1 MAKKVV
7 VIILLAIALGAF
19 LILRPLLFQT
29 QVPPTIVDRLPDDEF
44 IGRINVLSFARES
57 QKITEK
63 NKVAAKDFLSYEFLL
78 SQSKNYGI
86 DFQKN
91 AYIFGNS
98 SGEYGL
104 LVELAD
110 SSKIISGI
118 NRLKIIYPINDSTVE
133 SHKVFVLKKEKLY
146 FYYDKNYAFIYK
158 GKKFNQTFERIVKA
172 KAGSQSNK
180 WKEFL
185 AENLFKEDFC
195 VVSTSS
201 KKLNEFGLNRALLS
215 IHSDSTHFL
224 IKTGVTR
231 KFPLNLSL
239 KEKGFCFEKNQE
251 TSSFL
256 NLHMDITQF
265 RENPDDEFIQAFNKY
280 AKKIAFPTK
289 EFLDAWEGDI
299 SFIQGGLTNASETYI
314 ETQLDEEFNPIEV
327 RKTKLITVPKY
338 SIMLSMNDKK
348 TSFFDL
354 LKQKGILTLDGASYR
369 FLTSPLLAKK
379 EYENYTIFNSGDQHP
394 KIVESTENT
403 GFQFWNGKKYD
414 FLIKSIENT
423 FILGE
428 FKIQYSDVENYLKSI

>member
-7 VIILLAIALGAF
+7 VIVILAIALGAF

-29 QVPPTIVDRLPDDEF
+29 QQPPSIVDRLPDDEF

-63 NKVAAKDFLSYEFLL
+63 NKVAVKDFLSYEFLL

-98 SGEYGL
+98 TGEYGL

-118 NRLKIIYPINDSTVE
+118 NRLKIIYPIKDSVVE

-146 FYYDKNYAFIYK
+146 FYYGKNYAFIYK
-158 GKKFNQTFERIVKA
+158 GKKFNQTFDRIVNA
-172 KAGSQSNK
+172 KAGNQTKK

-195 VVSTSS
+195 VVSTST
-201 KKLNEFGLNRALLS
+201 KKLNEFGLSRALLS

-224 IKTGVTR
+224 VKTGVTR
-231 KFPLNLSL
+231 KFPLNLTL

-256 NLHMDITQF
+256 NLHLDISRF

-299 SFIQGGLTNASETYI
+299 SFIQGGLTNASESYI
-314 ETQLDEEFNPIEV
+314 ETELDEEFNPIEV

-348 TSFFDL
+348 TPFFEL
-354 LKQKGILTLDGASYR
+354 LKQKGILTLDGTSYR
-369 FLTSPLLAKK
+369 FLTSPLLTKK
-379 EYENYTIFNSGDQHP
+379 EYENYTIFNSGDIHP
-394 KIVESTENT
+394 KIIESTENT

-414 FLIKSIENT
+414 FLVKSIEDT

-428 FKIQYSDVENYLKSI
+428 FKIQFSDVENYLKSI

>member
-7 VIILLAIALGAF
+7 VIVILAIALGAF

-29 QVPPTIVDRLPDDEF
+29 QQPPSIVDRLPDEEF

-63 NKVAAKDFLSYEFLL
+63 NNVAAKDFLSYEFLL

-118 NRLKIIYPINDSTVE
+118 NRLKIIYPIKDSTVE
-133 SHKVFVLKKEKLY
+133 SHKIFVLKKEKLY

-158 GKKFNQTFERIVKA
+158 GKKFNQTFDRIVNA
-172 KAGSQSNK
+172 KAGNQTKK

-195 VVSTSS
+195 VVSTST
-201 KKLNEFGLNRALLS
+201 KKLNEFGLSRALLS

-224 IKTGVTR
+224 VKTGVTR
-231 KFPLNLSL
+231 KFPLNLTL

-256 NLHMDITQF
+256 NLHMDISRF

-289 EFLDAWEGDI
+289 EFLEAWEGDI

-314 ETQLDEEFNPIEV
+314 ETELDEEFNPIEV

-354 LKQKGILTLDGASYR
+354 LKEKGILTLDGTNYR
-369 FLTSPLLAKK
+369 FLTSPLLTRK
-379 EYENYTIFNSGDQHP
+379 EYENYTIFNSGDIHP
-394 KIVESTENT
+394 KIIESTENT

-414 FLIKSIENT
+414 FLVKSIEET

-428 FKIQYSDVENYLKSI
+428 FKIQFSDVENYLKSI

>member
-19 LILRPLLFQT
+19 LFLRPLIFPNQP
-29 QVPPTIVDRLPDDEF
+29 PPTIVDRLPDDEF
-44 IGRINVLSFARES
+44 IGRINILSFARES

-63 NKVAAKDFLSYEFLL
+63 NNVSVKDFLSYEFLL

-91 AYIFGNS
+91 AYLFGNS
-98 SGEYGL
+98 QGEYGL

-118 NRLKIIYPINDSTVE
+118 NRLKIIYPIKESIVE
-133 SHKVFVLKKEKLY
+133 SHKVFLLEKEKLY

-158 GKKFNQTFERIVKA
+158 GKKFNQTFERIVNA
-172 KAGSQSNK
+172 KAGSQSKK

-185 AENLFKEDFC
+185 AESLFKKDFC
-195 VVSTSS
+195 VISTSS
-201 KKLNEFGLNRALLS
+201 SRLNEFGLNRALLS

-251 TSSFL
+251 TASFL
-256 NLHMDITQF
+256 NLHLDITKF

-299 SFIQGGLTNASETYI
+299 SFIQGGVTNASETYI
-314 ETQLDEEFNPIEV
+314 ETELDDEFNPIEV
-327 RKTKLITVPKY
+327 RKTKLISVPKY

-348 TSFFDL
+348 LSFFEL
-354 LKQKGILTLDGASYR
+354 LKQKGILTMDGASYR
-369 FLTSPLLAKK
+369 FLTSPLLMKK
-379 EYENYTIFNSGDQHP
+379 EYENYTIFNSGDIHP
-394 KIVESTENT
+394 KIIESTENT

-414 FLIKSIENT
+414 FLVKSIEDT

>member
-7 VIILLAIALGAF
+7 VIVILAIALGAF

-29 QVPPTIVDRLPDDEF
+29 QQPPSIVDRLPDEEF

-63 NKVAAKDFLSYEFLL
+63 NNVAAKDFLSYEFLL

-118 NRLKIIYPINDSTVE
+118 NRLKIIYPIKDSTVE
-133 SHKVFVLKKEKLY
+133 SHKIFVLKKEKLY

-158 GKKFNQTFERIVKA
+158 GKKFNQTFDRIVNA
-172 KAGSQSNK
+172 KAGNQTKK

-195 VVSTSS
+195 VVSTST
-201 KKLNEFGLNRALLS
+201 KKLNEFGLSRALLS

-224 IKTGVTR
+224 VKTGVTR
-231 KFPLNLSL
+231 KFPLNLTL

-256 NLHMDITQF
+256 NLHMDISRF
-265 RENPDDEFIQAFNKY
+265 RENPDDEFILAFNKY

-289 EFLDAWEGDI
+289 EFLEAWEGDI

-314 ETQLDEEFNPIEV
+314 ETELDEEFNPIEV

-354 LKQKGILTLDGASYR
+354 LKEKGILTLDGANYR
-369 FLTSPLLAKK
+369 FLTSPLLTRK
-379 EYENYTIFNSGDQHP
+379 EYENYTIFNSGDIHP
-394 KIVESTENT
+394 KIIESTENT

-414 FLIKSIENT
+414 FLVKSIEET

-428 FKIQYSDVENYLKSI
+428 FKIQFSDVENYLKSI

>member
-1 MAKKVV
+1 LQEGRCGKCGRTLTVPSS
-7 VIILLAIALGAF
+7 IATGLGPECIKSISKSEKRDNF
-19 LILRPLLFQT
+19 L
-29 QVPPTIVDRLPDDEF
+29 DEF
-44 IGRINVLSFARES
+44 IQATPRIALAIIIAIVISKPLEIKIFEKEINTVLL
-57 QKITEK
+57 KEK
-63 NKVAAKDFLSYEFLL
+63 NEMMLANKKQVANYF
-78 SQSKNYGI
+78 QSDLDKNKAQI
-86 DFQKN
+86 D
-91 AYIFGNS
+91 S
-98 SGEYGL
+98 
-104 LVELAD
+104 
-110 SSKIISGI
+110 
-118 NRLKIIYPINDSTVE
+118 LKSDI
-133 SHKVFVLKKEKLY
+133 LKKEKLY

-172 KAGSQSNK
+172 KAGSQSKK

-251 TSSFL
+251 SSSFL

-280 AKKIAFPTK
+280 AKRIAFPTK

-379 EYENYTIFNSGDQHP
+379 EYENYTIFNSGDQYP

-414 FLIKSIENT
+414 FLIKSIEDT

>member
-7 VIILLAIALGAF
+7 VIILLAVALGAF
-19 LILRPLLFQT
+19 LFLRPFIFQKKL
-29 QVPPTIVDRLPDDEF
+29 PPEIVDRLPDDEF
-44 IGRINVLSFARES
+44 IGRINMLSFARES

-63 NKVAAKDFLSYEFLL
+63 NNVAVKDFLTYEFLL

-98 SGEYGL
+98 RGEYGL

-118 NRLKIIYPINDSTVE
+118 NRLKIVYPIKDSIVE
-133 SHKVFVLKKEKLY
+133 SHKVFLLKKEKLY

-158 GKKFNQTFERIVKA
+158 GKKFNQAFERIVNA
-172 KAGSQSNK
+172 KAGGQSKK

-185 AENLFKEDFC
+185 AESLFKKDFC
-195 VVSTSS
+195 VISS
-201 KKLNEFGLNRALLS
+201 SSSKLNEMGINKALLS

-224 IKTGVTR
+224 IKTGITR
-231 KFPLNLSL
+231 KFPLNISL
-239 KEKGFCFEKNQE
+239 KEKGYCFEKNHE

-256 NLHMDITQF
+256 NLHLDITKF
-265 RENPDDEFIQAFNKY
+265 RDNPDDEFIEAFNKY

-289 EFLDAWEGDI
+289 EFLDVWEGDI
-299 SFIQGGLTNASETYI
+299 SFIKGGITHASETYI
-314 ETQLDEEFNPIEV
+314 ETELDEEFNPIEV
-327 RKTKLITVPKY
+327 RKTKLISVPKY
-338 SIMLSMNDKK
+338 SIMLSMNNKK
-348 TSFFDL
+348 FTFFEL
-354 LKQKGILTLDGASYR
+354 LKQKGILTMEGARYR
-369 FLTSPLLAKK
+369 FLTSPLLMKK
-379 EYENYTIFNSGDQHP
+379 EYENYTVFNSGDIHP
-394 KIVESTENT
+394 KIIESSENS
-403 GFQFWNGKKYD
+403 GFQFWNGQKYD
-414 FLIKSIENT
+414 FFVKGIEDT

>member
-7 VIILLAIALGAF
+7 VIILLAIALAAF
-19 LILRPLLFQT
+19 LILRPLIFRT
-29 QVPPTIVDRLPDDEF
+29 QVPPTILDRLPDDEF

-63 NKVAAKDFLSYEFLL
+63 NKVAVKDFLSYDFLL

-91 AYIFGNS
+91 AYIFGNTK
-98 SGEYGL
+98 GEYGL
-104 LVELAD
+104 IVELAD
-110 SSKIISGI
+110 SSKIIAGI
-118 NRLKIIYPINDSTVE
+118 NRLKIVYPVKDSLIE
-133 SHKVFVLKKEKLY
+133 SHKVFLLKKEKLF

-158 GKKFNQTFERIVKA
+158 GKNFSQAFGRIVNA
-172 KAGSQSNK
+172 KAGSQSKK

-185 AENLFKEDFC
+185 AENLFKKDFC
-195 VVSTSS
+195 VVSTSAN
-201 KKLNEFGLNRALLS
+201 KLNEFGLNRALLS

-224 IKTGVTR
+224 IKTGITR
-231 KFPLNLSL
+231 KYPLNLSL

-251 TSSFL
+251 TSTFL
-256 NLHMDITQF
+256 NLHLDIARF
-265 RENPDDEFIQAFNKY
+265 RENPDDEFIQAFNRF
-280 AKKIAFPTK
+280 AKKIAFPTN

-299 SFIQGGLTNASETYI
+299 SFIQGGLTSASETYI
-314 ETQLDEEFNPIEV
+314 ETQLDEEFNPVEV
-327 RKTKLITVPKY
+327 RKTKIISVPKY
-338 SIMLSMNDKK
+338 SIMLSMNDKR

-354 LKQKGILTLDGASYR
+354 LKQKGILTLEGSSYR
-369 FLTSPLLAKK
+369 FLTSPLLTRK
-379 EYENYTIFNSGDQHP
+379 EHENYTIFNSGDQHP

-414 FLIKSIENT
+414 FLLKNIENS

-428 FKIQYSDVENYLKSI
+428 FKIEYSDVENYLKSL

>member
-7 VIILLAIALGAF
+7 VIVLLAIALGAF

-29 QVPPTIVDRLPDDEF
+29 QLPPSIVDRLPDDEF

-86 DFQKN
+86 DLRKN
-91 AYIFGNS
+91 AFIFGDS
-98 SGEYGL
+98 SGDCGL
-104 LVELAD
+104 LVELSD
-110 SSKIISGI
+110 SSKVISGI
-118 NRLKIIYPINDSTVE
+118 NRLKIVYPIKDSLVE
-133 SHKVFVLKKEKLY
+133 SHKVYVLKKEKLY
-146 FYYDKNYAFIYK
+146 FYYDKNYAFIYR
-158 GKKFNQTFERIVKA
+158 GKKFNQTFDRIVNA
-172 KAGSQSNK
+172 KAGSQSKK

-195 VVSTSS
+195 VISTST
-201 KKLNEFGLNRALLS
+201 KKLNDFGLNRALLS
-215 IHSDSTHFL
+215 IHSDSSHFL
-224 IKTGVTR
+224 IKSGVTR

-239 KEKGFCFEKNQE
+239 KQKGFCFEKNEE

-256 NLHMDITQF
+256 NLHLDISRF

-280 AKKIAFPTK
+280 ARKIAFPTK
-289 EFLDAWEGDI
+289 EFLDVWEGDI
-299 SFIQGGLTNASETYI
+299 SFIQGGLTSTTETYI
-314 ETQLDEEFNPIEV
+314 ETELDEEFNPIEV
-327 RKTKLITVPKY
+327 RKSKLISVPKY
-338 SIMLSMNDKK
+338 SMMLSMNDKK

-354 LKQKGILTLDGASYR
+354 LKQKGILTVDGSNYR
-369 FLTSPLLAKK
+369 FLTSPLLMKK
-379 EYENYTIFNSGDQHP
+379 EYKDYTIFNSGDIHP
-394 KIVESTENT
+394 KIIESTENT

-414 FLIKSIENT
+414 FLVKSIEDT

-428 FKIQYSDVENYLKSI
+428 FKIQFSDVENYLKSI

>member
-1 MAKKVV
+1 
-7 VIILLAIALGAF
+7 
-19 LILRPLLFQT
+19 
-29 QVPPTIVDRLPDDEF
+29 
-44 IGRINVLSFARES
+44 
-57 QKITEK
+57 
-63 NKVAAKDFLSYEFLL
+63 
-78 SQSKNYGI
+78 
-86 DFQKN
+86 
-91 AYIFGNS
+91 
-98 SGEYGL
+98 
-104 LVELAD
+104 
-110 SSKIISGI
+110 
-118 NRLKIIYPINDSTVE
+118 
-133 SHKVFVLKKEKLY
+133 
-146 FYYDKNYAFIYK
+146 
-158 GKKFNQTFERIVKA
+158 
-172 KAGSQSNK
+172 
-180 WKEFL
+180 
-185 AENLFKEDFC
+185 
-195 VVSTSS
+195 
-201 KKLNEFGLNRALLS
+201 
-215 IHSDSTHFL
+215 
-224 IKTGVTR
+224 
-231 KFPLNLSL
+231 
-239 KEKGFCFEKNQE
+239 
-251 TSSFL
+251 
-256 NLHMDITQF
+256 MDITRF

-354 LKQKGILTLDGASYR
+354 LKQKGILTLDGANYR

>member
-118 NRLKIIYPINDSTVE
+118 NRLKIIYPIKDSTVE

-146 FYYDKNYAFIYK
+146 FYYDKNYAFIYR

-172 KAGSQSNK
+172 KAGSQSKK

-369 FLTSPLLAKK
+369 FLTSPLLTKK